1 MVGKTLSKLANP
13 ALFMRVTDPIVPVSG
28 FLALGL
34 IVAGTIMA
42 FFFSPPDYKQGESV
56 RIMYVHV
63 PAAWLALQTYAI
75 IAVSSLVG
83 FVWRHRLA
91 DIIAKVSAPI
101 GLAFTVLALFTGAL
115 WGKVTWGVYWDWD
128 PRLTSMLVLAFIY
141 AGYIALWAAIE
152 NEATAAR
159 ICALLAMLGAVNL
172 PIIKFS
178 VDWWDS
184 LHQKAA
190 VVREGGPSIPASMLW
205 PLFLMAL
212 GYVALSVFY
221 TLVRTRADLRRRQ
234 SRPEAK
240 AAPSAAVMEP
250 AE

>member
-13 ALFMRVTDPIVPVSG
+13 ALFQRVTGPIVPISG
-28 FLALGL
+28 ALTVIL
-34 IVAGTIMA
+34 ITAGTLMA
-42 FFFSPPDYKQGESV
+42 FFFSPPDHRQGESV

-63 PAAWLALQTYAI
+63 PAAWMALQTYAG
-75 IAVSSLVG
+75 IAVASLVG
-83 FVWRHRLA
+83 FIWRHRLA
-91 DIIAKVSAPI
+91 DIIAKVAAPL
-101 GLAFTVLALFTGAL
+101 GLAFTVLALVTGAL

-128 PRLTSMLVLAFIY
+128 PRLTSMLVLAFLY
-141 AGYIALWAAIE
+141 AGYIALWASIE

-190 VVREGGPSIPASMLW
+190 VVREGGPSLPASMLW
-205 PLFLMAL
+205 PLLIMAL
-212 GYVALSVFY
+212 GYMALSVFY
-221 TLVRTRADLRRRQ
+221 VLVRARADLRARKA
-234 SRPEAK
+234 SPEDK